1 LGGKRTVNSVN
12 KGRGGR
18 SWYLL
23 FIIVFAMVLWPPFYN
38 KIEPTLG
45 GLPFFYWYQMLCV
58 LVSAVITAI
67 VYLRTRES

>member
-1 LGGKRTVNSVN
+1 VNSVN
-12 KGRGGR
+12 KRRGRR

-38 KIEPTLG
+38 KIEPTLMG
-45 GLPFFYWYQMLCV
+45 MPFFYWYQMLCV

-67 VYLRTRES
+67 IYLRTRES